1 MQSLRRSSGTVLCI
15 GDEAVRLNLRCAF
28 LKEHGWQVL
37 SSGTAN
43 EGIIRFSEEE
53 VDAAILDFD
62 DDGSQAALT
71 AGELKRLRPQVSV
84 IIVVAEDKV
93 LHDDILQCADAVV
106 PSSDLSH
113 LLSALESLRG
123 DRRNR

>member
-1 MQSLRRSSGTVLCI
+1 MQSLREGSGTVICI
-15 GDEAVRLNLRCAF
+15 GEEAVRLNLRCAF

-37 SSGTAN
+37 SSVTAN
-43 EGIIRFSEEE
+43 EGIIRFSEEQ

-62 DDGSQAALT
+62 SDTSQAALI

-84 IIVVAEDKV
+84 IIVIPEDKV
-93 LHDDILQCADAVV
+93 LHDDILQCADVVV
-106 PSSDLSH
+106 PSSDQSH
-113 LLSALESLRG
+113 LLSALESLRR